1 MYNASFLAT
10 FSSAAACSAPSAA
23 YSASSCASRAKALTV
38 CMAPTTSITEAELVT
53 CAESNRA
60 RALSNFFLRSKDAG
74 TSTNTTPAPRHANR
88 NVAFTDP
95 TRHTMKPP
103 HATELAYR
111 STLLRLDVIALPTA
125 STSRPNRAS
134 SAATEDV
141 DPDAADADA
150 GDADAELPCDTSL
163 LSGPVLPPASAA
175 PASAAASALA
185 SAPASAAA
193 PPSKNA
199 HSCASTAAMSCL
211 RSLSPTRADTSPRQR
226 VRSHDPTAP
235 TANTPNALTS
245 TSCSFLVA
253 LLLLLLL
260 VPPTEEEDEAS
271 FVPSMTALRSAGA
284 AALEKEL
291 TRRATAPTPRSPAS
305 GLKYGQRRLMSSRV
319 AGALFLAL
327 CFLFFF
333 FRNMWTRTHES

>member
-53 CAESNRA
+53 CAESNSA

-175 PASAAASALA
+175 
-185 SAPASAAA
+185 ASAAA

-260 VPPTEEEDEAS
+260 PPMLPLVFT
-271 FVPSMTALRSAGA
+271 
-284 AALEKEL
+284 
-291 TRRATAPTPRSPAS
+291 
-305 GLKYGQRRLMSSRV
+305 
-319 AGALFLAL
+319 
-327 CFLFFF
+327 LFFF
-333 FRNMWTRTHES
+333 LAKLPDPPRISSSPSSSSLLLPLLLCS